1 MSSDLKGTL
10 INDCTTPSRDVTADT
25 KSTSAVETISIS
37 DPIRPEDRDYVES
50 GQPEPRRFWV
60 LYAAEGLP
68 EDGLDYRAVY
78 DGPGPSTLREPSKLD
93 AEVVAGH
100 IARALAPQLRRL
112 VRPVVVPPDD
122 AFVDQD
128 AGLFDREVYLRLAR
142 KGAFHVTESGKKR
155 VARWGDVKAAF
166 AEKGAPITVSEPTDD
181 PEADLLNEIRQRAGL
196 AIKGGR

>member
-1 MSSDLKGTL
+1 MDAEDQSTL
-10 INDCTTPSRDVTADT
+10 ITGGPAPSTDVAAERKTYGIED
-25 KSTSAVETISIS
+25 IGIS
-37 DPIRPEDRDYVES
+37 DPIPAEVRDYEHSDVE
-50 GQPEPRRFWV
+50 EPQKFWV
-60 LYAAEGLP
+60 LHWAHHLP
-68 EDGLDYRAVY
+68 EDGLEYRAVF
-78 DGPGPSTLREPSKLD
+78 DGPGPSARESPKLD

-100 IARALAPQLRRL
+100 IARALAPQLRKL

-142 KGAFHVTESGKKR
+142 KGAFPATTVGKKR

-166 AEKGAPITVSEPTDD
+166 LKKCAPITVSEPTED
-181 PEADLLNEIRQRAGL
+181 PEADLLNAIRQQAGL